1 MAKQLFS
8 VPVASTNGNFTCT
21 IPFHKHDNVYLLTF
35 TSPADNRLTPAFLD
49 AFLLSLDIL
58 EHQYPHG
65 ILITTSGIQ
74 KFFSNGL
81 DLESA
86 LSSPGFFENHLYPL
100 FRRLLTYDNLSIF
113 RERYLLSGADC
124 CDRYP
129 MPTIALI
136 NGHAFAGGFMIAM
149 YHDYRIQNPKRGFL
163 CLNEIVLGI
172 PLKPPM
178 RSVFMVKVQDGAVI
192 RSMILEGKRF
202 TAQEALEAKIVDGLG
217 DLPEALRL
225 IHDKSLLEIGRSPSF
240 VPLKERLWASVLDS
254 IDQLTRQEGDDESRA
269 EKTVAAS
276 QLGKTRVQQ
285 WKKSKL

>member
-100 FRRLLTYDNLSIF
+100 FRRLLT
-113 RERYLLSGADC
+113 
-124 CDRYP
+124 YP